1 MAFAFVSRVLKGYMV
16 DAVGWWEEEWELIR
30 YGKET
35 STVKQVDDLNC
46 GTPMDSVSYSVN
58 TENPQLYGC
67 AGSDF
72 RASCDGGRWFGF
84 FVDEKQTVFFK
95 EKNS

>member
-1 MAFAFVSRVLKGYMV
+1 MV
-16 DAVGWWEEEWELIR
+16 DAVGWWEEECELIR

-72 RASCDGGRWFGF
+72 RASCDGGRWF
-84 FVDEKQTVFFK
+84 VLKQIKYKRKDLIYKIKMILLYIHLT
-95 EKNS
+95 

>member
-16 DAVGWWEEEWELIR
+16 DAVGWWKEEWELIR

-58 TENPQLYGC
+58 TKNPQLYGC
-67 AGSDF
+67 AVLELTAQNQNQALDNLSK
-72 RASCDGGRWFGF
+72 RHQIIGG
-84 FVDEKQTVFFK
+84 DELDA
-95 EKNS
+95 